1 MRTEV
6 TLPRRWWI
14 VPLALFALAALVGV
28 TGSNRQVFL
37 AINGLAPLLPE
48 AFWETLTLPGNAL
61 VALVLL
67 AAWLRHRP
75 QWVWAALIAAVPA
88 TVVIRTLKPL
98 VGWPRPPA
106 VIPADQIHVIGPHYM
121 HTSFP
126 SGDALTIFVLATVA
140 CFAFKRTWTRIAVI
154 LAGALVA
161 MSRIIIGVHW
171 PIDVLVGAGLGAC
184 CAAVGTV
191 LAQRYPWGGLARGR
205 RYVSFFLAAC
215 AVALFFHGAGL
226 EGATVVRWIVAS
238 VALVLVYQS
247 LRMQGEAPSAG
258 SNSPISS

>member
-6 TLPRRWWI
+6 SVPRYWWI
-14 VPLALFALAALVGV
+14 VPAVLFGLAAIVGA
-28 TGSNRQVFL
+28 TGSNRAVFL
-37 AINGLAPLLPE
+37 AINGLAPRLPE
-48 AFWETLTLPGNAL
+48 AFWQTLTLPGNAL

-67 AAWLRHRP
+67 AAWVRHRP

-88 TVVIRTLKPL
+88 TLVIRTLKPL
-98 VGWPRPPA
+98 FNNPRPPA

-126 SGDALTIFVLATVA
+126 SGDALTIFVLAGVA
-140 CFAFKRTWTRIAVI
+140 CFALRRPWARAVVM
-154 LAGALVA
+154 AAAALVA
-161 MSRIIIGVHW
+161 MSRVVIGVHW

-184 CAAVGTV
+184 CAALGTV
-191 LAQRYPWGGLARGR
+191 IARRYPWGGLARGR

-215 AVALFFHGAGL
+215 AVALFLHGAGL

-247 LRMQGEAPSAG
+247 LRLQGDAPGPGGNA
-258 SNSPISS
+258 PTSS